1 MSFVSSILNY
11 FRNLTKK
18 EYQQKSAKE
27 VSSDYF
33 LIDDMSVTSM
43 MAERVSTLALADC
56 EIKVDGESKVAQEL
70 NKIMHEFN
78 ETKLSTVSELCL
90 GTGDV
95 LVRPTTDGN
104 EIGFD
109 IISNENFRVIS
120 SVGGNLKA
128 VIIKCAEQRLRT
140 GTVFERWELQ
150 QLLKDIDGTPYL
162 EISQHTFKDGNPYPI
177 ANTQWKGMEIPTRI
191 ANCNQ
196 LLVARFKNIKTNRAN
211 VNSDVGVPI
220 TFGAE
225 KVVKRVAKSYN
236 DLNAEF
242 DKSQKW
248 IFADRTLFR
257 PIEKNINGHVY
268 RKKILPKNS
277 NIVQTNSAGN
287 VGSAPLVQEF
297 NPTIRINEY
306 EQGLERNLRMLEMVC
321 GFSEGL
327 LTKSTITYSNT
338 DEVRKS
344 TQQTYAF
351 ITKYRQMLQ
360 NGLNILLGS
369 LCLLYEINNNV
380 DTSDVVLD
388 CDWSD
393 AYVESMTDRFSQ
405 LVQGE
410 TVGAVGKAE
419 LRSWLMNEPIEISK
433 QKVAEIVQDDEINLD
448 NDVNIVE

>member
-1 MSFVSSILNY
+1 MFITSILNY
-11 FRNLTKK
+11 FKK
-18 EYQQKSAKE
+18 LFMKDYQQKSAKE

-43 MAERVSTLALADC
+43 LAERVSTLALADC
-56 EIKVDGESKVAQEL
+56 EIKVDGESQVAQEL
-70 NKIMHEFN
+70 NKIMHDFN
-78 ETKLSTVSELCL
+78 ETKLQTVSELCL

-95 LVRPTTDGN
+95 LVRPTTDGK

-109 IISNENFRVIS
+109 IIPNENFRVVS
-120 SVGGNLKA
+120 SVAGNLKS
-128 VIIKCAEQRLRT
+128 VIIKCAEQKLST
-140 GTVFERWELQ
+140 GITFERWELQ
-150 QLLKDIDGTPYL
+150 QLLKDEDDVPYL
-162 EISQHTFKDGNPYPI
+162 EISQHAFKNGKPYPI
-177 ANTQWKGMEIPTRI
+177 KFTLWANMEAPTRI
-191 ANCNQ
+191 ANCDQ
-196 LLVARFKNIKTNRAN
+196 LLVARFKNIKTNRVN

-225 KVVKRVAKSYN
+225 KVVKRVVKSYN

-277 NIVQTNSAGN
+277 NIIQTNSTGN
-287 VGSAPLVQEF
+287 VGSAPLIQEF
-297 NPTIRINEY
+297 NPSIRINEY

-360 NGLNILLGS
+360 NGLKILLDS

-405 LVQGE
+405 LIQGE
-410 TVGAVGKAE
+410 TVGAIGKAE
-419 LRSWLMNEPIEISK
+419 LRSWLMNEPIEVSK
-433 QKVAEIVQDDEINLD
+433 QKVAEIVQDDEIKLD